1 MPQPQA
7 VYRLSDLEIRVLSD
21 GTFLQDA
28 GTLFGVVPK
37 VMWERTTPDLNDRN
51 QVPLALN
58 CLLIRG
64 HGHTV
69 LVETGMG
76 NKLDERRRT
85 TIFPGDYGYLLEGLA
100 AAGVQPGDVTAV
112 VNTHLHLDHC
122 GWNTVELDGRFLPTF
137 PNARYYVQRGEYEVA
152 LQPNERTRATYLSE
166 NFQPLLESGQLEMAD
181 GELQITSDIRF
192 LPAPGHTQDHAC
204 VVISAGGENA
214 LYTGDL
220 VHSAIGLERIAWIP
234 ALDVLPLIS
243 LETKRRLTE
252 QMIREQTLVVITHAP
267 FPGAGRLSESDGRR
281 QWTAVPPN
289 A

>member
-166 NFQPLLESGQLEMAD
+166 SFQPLLESGQLEMAD

-204 VVISAGGENA
+204 VVISDGGENA

>member
-1 MPQPQA
+1 
-7 VYRLSDLEIRVLSD
+7 
-21 GTFLQDA
+21 
-28 GTLFGVVPK
+28 
-37 VMWERTTPDLNDRN
+37 
-51 QVPLALN
+51 
-58 CLLIRG
+58 
-64 HGHTV
+64 
-69 LVETGMG
+69 MG

-204 VVISAGGENA
+204 VVISDGGENA